1 MADKNFFKDNF
12 VLIVGLALP
21 VILMVGFMLAQSM
34 PQNLADPPKHDLIFS
49 APDYQYNKNVP
60 VNVLLVVKDGTLKAQ
75 YTKITPPPQYPS
87 TQWYKLYRFDAKTQQ
102 VSELGFGFPE
112 DMDKIETMR
121 EDTVEATKNLKLSTT
136 LTSPDG
142 YEMSYE
148 NYRHRGL
155 VNELLFDFGSH
166 SSEMRLR
173 KGPSSVRL
181 TTGNNQYPF
190 SYGNAN
196 FVGWV
201 VE

>member
-1 MADKNFFKDNF
+1 MADKDFFKDNF

-21 VILMVGFMLAQSM
+21 VVLMVGFMLAQSM
-34 PQNLADPPKHDLIFS
+34 PAAMTDPPQYDLIFS
-49 APDYQYNKNVP
+49 AQDYQSKNLP

-75 YTKITPPPQYPS
+75 YTKVANPQYPS
-87 TQWYKLYRFDAKTQQ
+87 TMWYKLYRYDAKTQQ
-102 VSELGFGFPE
+102 VSELPFGYPE
-112 DMDKIETMR
+112 DMDKIETTR
-121 EDTVEATKNLKLSTT
+121 EDTVEATKNLKLSTN

-148 NYRHRGL
+148 TNRHHGL
-155 VNELLFDFGSH
+155 VNEILWDFGNH

-173 KGPSSVRL
+173 KGAASVRL

-190 SYGNAN
+190 YYGSAN

-201 VE
+201 TK

>member
-1 MADKNFFKDNF
+1 MAEKDFFKDNF

-21 VILMVGFMLAQSM
+21 VILMVGFMMVQSV
-34 PQNLADPPKHDLIFS
+34 PRTLTDPPKHDLIFS
-49 APDYQYNKNVP
+49 AQDYQYNKNLP
-60 VNVLLVVKDGTLKAQ
+60 VTVMLVVKDGTLKAQ
-75 YTKITPPPQYPS
+75 YTKVANQQYPN
-87 TQWYKLYRFDAKTQQ
+87 TLWYKLYRYDAKTQQ
-102 VSELGFGFPE
+102 VTELPFGVPE

-121 EDTVEATKNLKLSTT
+121 EDTVEATKNLRLSTN

-148 NYRHRGL
+148 SRRHGGL
-155 VNELLFDFGSH
+155 VNEILWDFGGH

-173 KGPSSVRL
+173 KGASSVRL

-190 SYGNAN
+190 YYGNAN

>member
-21 VILMVGFMLAQSM
+21 VVLMVVFMLAQAVPQSM
-34 PQNLADPPKHDLIFS
+34 TDPPQHDLIFS
-49 APDYQYNKNVP
+49 AQDYQSKNLP
-60 VNVLLVVKDGTLKAQ
+60 INVLLVVKDGTLKAQ
-75 YTKITPPPQYPS
+75 YTKVPNPQYPN
-87 TQWYKLYRFDAKTQQ
+87 TMWYKLYRYDAKTQQ
-102 VSELGFGFPE
+102 VSELSFGYPE

-121 EDTVEATKNLKLSTT
+121 EDTVEATKGLKLSTN

-148 NYRHRGL
+148 TNSHGGL
-155 VNELLFDFGSH
+155 VNEVLWDFGGH

-173 KGPSSVRL
+173 KGASSVRL

-190 SYGNAN
+190 YYGSAT

-201 VE
+201 VK

>member
-1 MADKNFFKDNF
+1 MADRNFFKDNF

-21 VILMVGFMLAQSM
+21 VILMVGFMMAQSM
-34 PQNLADPPKHDLIFS
+34 PAAMTDPPKYDLIFS
-49 APDYQYNKNVP
+49 APDYPSNKNLP
-60 VNVLLVVKDGTLKAQ
+60 VSVLLVVRDGTLKAQ
-75 YTKITPPPQYPS
+75 YTRVAPQQY
-87 TQWYKLYRFDAKTQQ
+87 TYNTWLKLYRYDAKTQL
-102 VSELGFGFPE
+102 VSELPFGYPE

-142 YEMSYE
+142 YDMSYE
-148 NYRHRGL
+148 TNRHHGL
-155 VNELLFDFGSH
+155 VNEILWNFGNN

-173 KGPSSVRL
+173 KGASSVRL

-190 SYGNAN
+190 YYGSAT

-201 VE
+201 VP